1 MCIYTHVLV
10 AEISSMYVV
19 AGEAAMYWRCGTEL
33 HIRTE
38 VVPPTLA
45 QVTHAAGHS
54 RLNSHTVACKQREER
69 GEGKEGVAERG
80 EGEERGKVTVM

>member
-1 MCIYTHVLV
+1 MCFYTHVLV

-19 AGEAAMYWRCGTEL
+19 AGEAAMYWGCGTEL

-54 RLNSHTVACKQREER
+54 RLNSHTVACRGRR
-69 GEGKEGVAERG
+69 GERGKEGVAERG